1 MFKNKLAA
9 LSGWWRKKSESEQK
23 RLKSFIPLFL
33 YTIGFLY
40 FIVYLSILNTVNR
53 GKTGDSVKN
62 WFGGDPPWVME
73 QNKIREDIE
82 NSFTKTRKRVSGG
95 R

>member
-1 MFKNKLAA
+1 MFKKTRSA
-9 LSGWWRKKSESEQK
+9 LSEWWRKKTESEQK
-23 RLKSFIPLFL
+23 RLKSFIPLSL
-33 YTIGFLY
+33 YTFGFLY
-40 FIVYLSILNTVNR
+40 FVVYLSILNTVNR

-73 QNKIREDIE
+73 QKQIREDIK